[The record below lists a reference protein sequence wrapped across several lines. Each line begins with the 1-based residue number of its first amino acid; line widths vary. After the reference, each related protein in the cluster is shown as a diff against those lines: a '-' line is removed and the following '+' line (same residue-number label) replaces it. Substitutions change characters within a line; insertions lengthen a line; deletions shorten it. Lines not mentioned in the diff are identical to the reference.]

1 MMKISDK
8 LVKINGSLNVNLY
21 DNGYMVEVSGRDS
34 DDDYTEVKI
43 VCMTVSEIND
53 LIAEAVKM
61 DRN

>member
-34 DDDYTEVKI
+34 DDEYTEVKI

-53 LIAEAVKM
+53 LIAEAVNM